1 MTQTD
6 FSTDTVAA
14 YFEDSS
20 DARKA
25 VDALRKA
32 GFTSAHLGIAHRGS
46 YTGTSSTFG
55 NTTVYETE
63 DKEPS
68 TWDKI
73 KAWFTG
79 NEGEVRAE
87 EYAPGNVA
95 NREIDPNLAEQS
107 HERNADT
114 SALQG
119 SFTAMNI
126 PDARA
131 RYFAHRF
138 GRANDAAVVTVQAG
152 DRAAE
157 AESILAQYN
166 ADFGE
171 NAATYEYAVEDEA
184 DSDDDL
190 REGSRDDVARNVQ
203 LLGVLRVE
211 TVRVIPDDQALG
223 RKDPA
228 RDFSGN
234 RNIIDIEDETEAR
247 PVRLDYGLSIS
258 GLGAQ

>member
-79 NEGEVRAE
+79 NEAEVRAE
-87 EYAPGNVA
+87 EHTPGDA
-95 NREIDPNLAEQS
+95 AQREIDPNVAKQS
-107 HERNADT
+107 EEGFGDPSH
-114 SALQG
+114 LQG
-119 SFTAMNI
+119 SFIAMNI

-138 GRANDAAVVTVQAG
+138 RRGNDAAVVTVQA
-152 DRAAE
+152 DERAAE
-157 AESILAQYN
+157 AESILAKYN

-171 NAATYEYAVEDEA
+171 NAATYEYEEEDQENI
-184 DSDDDL
+184 DDDL
-190 REGSRDDVARNVQ
+190 DEGGRDDAPRNVQ
-203 LLGVLRVE
+203 LLGVLRIQ

-228 RDFSGN
+228 RDLSGN
-234 RNIIDIEDETEAR
+234 RENVAAEGENKGERSA
-247 PVRLDYGLSIS
+247 
-258 GLGAQ
+258 